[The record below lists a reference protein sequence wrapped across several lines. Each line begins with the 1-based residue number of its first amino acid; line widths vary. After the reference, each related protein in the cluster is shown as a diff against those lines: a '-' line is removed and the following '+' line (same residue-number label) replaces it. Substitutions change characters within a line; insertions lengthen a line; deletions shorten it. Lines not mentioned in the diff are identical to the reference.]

1 MKTKLLTAFLFLTVA
16 SAQVL
21 AARPSI
27 NELNTRVNQLEAD
40 VNQLDSRVTTNE
52 SDINA
57 NSTLI
62 DDNTNRINSLPK
74 TIVILDSNDKR
85 VGIASSREDAT
96 DADVFFDVNG
106 RLITITVG
114 KERFV
119 QGNVWYDQINCFGT
133 PHVAVG
139 SQWLVEPGSVR
150 GTSVFGSIANTTPPP
165 ALRSVWR
172 TDSTAEDGLCENFPS
187 NIHCPD
193 CLPAEAIID
202 LSEFTPPFRYSVA
215 P

>member
-27 NELNTRVNQLEAD
+27 NELNTRVNKLEAD

-57 NSTLI
+57 NSALI
-62 DDNTNRINSLPK
+62 GDNANRIDALPK
-74 TIVILDSNDKR
+74 TIVVLDSNDKR

-106 RLITITVG
+106 RLITLTVG

-119 QGNVWYDQINCFGT
+119 QGPVEYDQPGCLGT
-133 PHVAVG
+133 PHV
-139 SQWLVEPGSVR
+139 LVPSEWMTEPAFVR
-150 GTSVFGSIANTTPPP
+150 GTSVFGPIENTTPPSI
-165 ALRSVWR
+165 LRSQWR
-172 TDSTAEDGLCENFPS
+172 TDSGAEDGICVNAIRTNPVEY
-187 NIHCPD
+187 
-193 CLPAEAIID
+193 LPAEVIFD
-202 LSEFTPPFRYSVA
+202 VSEFTPPFRYSVA